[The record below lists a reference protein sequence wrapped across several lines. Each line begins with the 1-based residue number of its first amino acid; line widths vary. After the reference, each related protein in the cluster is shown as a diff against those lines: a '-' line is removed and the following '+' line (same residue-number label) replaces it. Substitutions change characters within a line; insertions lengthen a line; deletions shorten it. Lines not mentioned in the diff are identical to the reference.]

1 MDSIKSSKQ
10 RQKVLAK
17 TWVKIT
23 INPEEIRLTPCHVL
37 RKVMK
42 ENNNLL
48 TTVEDKTAK
57 LYHSEGQRLAHNGKH
72 FTEVGKKQ
80 QNRHLTEIRS
90 AFNYLLLP
98 T

>member
-1 MDSIKSSKQ
+1 MDSITSSKQ

-37 RKVMK
+37 PRVTK

-48 TTVEDKTAK
+48 TTVEDKTAE
-57 LYHSEGQRLAHNGKH
+57 LYHSEGQRLGKH

-80 QNRHLTEIRS
+80 QNRHLTEIQS